1 MLDIAFWLLVDPCH
15 FQQITILRHIIL
27 RNRDGAV
34 VCLTD
39 HAGVDALR
47 LALCIFFGI
56 ERRKHPLPRLCREDR
71 RSKNET
77 TASEMKKASEA
88 ATAEV
93 QKLTD
98 ELAAKVKM
106 VEEQQ
111 AKIIELEAA
120 SQ

>member
-1 MLDIAFWLLVDPCH
+1 MQTSRSLELDMNEETKQWLIYAAILIVGVAVGYIYM
-15 FQQITILRHIIL
+15 QSQSSGLSEQI
-27 RNRDGAV
+27 
-34 VCLTD
+34 
-39 HAGVDALR
+39 
-47 LALCIFFGI
+47 
-56 ERRKHPLPRLCREDR
+56 
-71 RSKNET
+71 SKLEAQVTEEKKKTET